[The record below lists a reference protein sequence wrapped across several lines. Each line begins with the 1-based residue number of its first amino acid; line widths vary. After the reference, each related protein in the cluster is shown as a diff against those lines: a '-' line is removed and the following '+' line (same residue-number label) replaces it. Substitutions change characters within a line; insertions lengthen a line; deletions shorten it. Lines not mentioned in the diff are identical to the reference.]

1 MQYSDVT
8 LTINATLSG
17 NVYRGPSG
25 NFHEDAVDDV
35 EIHSLWIGD
44 KEYTETE
51 LIAQFGIQGCNAI
64 KELLFSQAEDWE

>member
-1 MQYSDVT
+1 MNYSDVT

-17 NVYRGPSG
+17 NVYRGPGG

>member
-8 LTINATLSG
+8 LEISATLSG
-17 NVYRGPSG
+17 NVYRAPDG
-25 NFHEDAVDDV
+25 NFHEDAIDDV
-35 EIHSLWIGD
+35 EIHSLWIGK

-64 KELLFSQAEDWE
+64 KELILENAEEWE

>member
-1 MQYSDVT
+1 LQYSDVT
-8 LTINATLSG
+8 LTIQATLSG
-17 NVYRGPSG
+17 IVYRAMDG
-25 NFHEDAVDDV
+25 NYHESVIDDV